1 MSDFDDDSSILKSK
15 KISDSIL
22 EEDNDVVNELS
33 ELILSNINLNPEEKK
48 NIQEL
53 NKKNEFSI
61 AYKNKENLSIKTI
74 KDSFDISKIK
84 VTEDQL
90 KSNLTEEKYDKFKSG
105 QINNEDDI
113 FLKIEDFP
121 ENPISEIFIYEEA
134 SDSINQMKKNFKK
147 ELEKLD
153 LMEFKWNNISKG
165 KRLEVLVEE
174 TYNFNS
180 YEKEQMIEDLCF
192 LKRVMYFWRAMA
204 REGNC
209 FYRSVIFSWLEYLIF
224 NKKINILKIFMTNLY
239 LKFDQ
244 SNTKLKNL
252 PTQIKKQFLSS
263 EKSIALTIL
272 EIIINFLSEDNIKD
286 AYTTLIKA
294 FNVTR
299 VFDRVMIFYLRYL
312 IYEFISDNQNKLF
325 SKKFPIFLGNLLSEE
340 YETIEGKF
348 LYEKYYIDNL
358 LKFFTCVDKLAIFII
373 PFILKVNL
381 NIVFYHLGKDG
392 GIESKFFS
400 CDLPNKDKT
409 LDTINLLYRK
419 GHYDVFYSYD
429 YYDKFDYLFK
439 LYSVLEPG
447 FREDYFIL
455 DQKDIYK
462 QEKIL
467 NKISPYTDN
476 ESIIL
481 CRAELNKQKDKLKN
495 KENMEKKINEENNNK
510 FIKVINDGINNNNH
524 DKKCFIC
531 QKEIQKDDK
540 IEILP
545 CSCKINFCSDDCK
558 NYYYKCLCAFFK
570 SMEFK
575 INLKCGRCGKI
586 INRIKFIENLNYQ
599 NEDVRKA
606 LKNKMLEFYKLYCM
620 NCLNPVGEMGTTIRC
635 KCPQLNK
642 LLDTKKFDHNLCEKC
657 IKINTGNC
665 KICNIYH
672 PRIMNNN

>member
-134 SDSINQMKKNFKK
+134 ADSINQMKKNFKK

-192 LKRVMYFWRAMA
+192 LKRVMHFWRAMA

-263 EKSIALTIL
+263 EKSIFASNIQTSFPSVLSS
-272 EIIINFLSEDNIKD
+272 NFL
-286 AYTTLIKA
+286 A
-294 FNVTR
+294 
-299 VFDRVMIFYLRYL
+299 
-312 IYEFISDNQNKLF
+312 
-325 SKKFPIFLGNLLSEE
+325 
-340 YETIEGKF
+340 
-348 LYEKYYIDNL
+348 
-358 LKFFTCVDKLAIFII
+358 
-373 PFILKVNL
+373 
-381 NIVFYHLGKDG
+381 
-392 GIESKFFS
+392 
-400 CDLPNKDKT
+400 
-409 LDTINLLYRK
+409 
-419 GHYDVFYSYD
+419 
-429 YYDKFDYLFK
+429 
-439 LYSVLEPG
+439 
-447 FREDYFIL
+447 
-455 DQKDIYK
+455 
-462 QEKIL
+462 
-467 NKISPYTDN
+467 
-476 ESIIL
+476 
-481 CRAELNKQKDKLKN
+481 
-495 KENMEKKINEENNNK
+495 
-510 FIKVINDGINNNNH
+510 
-524 DKKCFIC
+524 
-531 QKEIQKDDK
+531 
-540 IEILP
+540 
-545 CSCKINFCSDDCK
+545 
-558 NYYYKCLCAFFK
+558 
-570 SMEFK
+570 
-575 INLKCGRCGKI
+575 
-586 INRIKFIENLNYQ
+586 
-599 NEDVRKA
+599 
-606 LKNKMLEFYKLYCM
+606 
-620 NCLNPVGEMGTTIRC
+620 
-635 KCPQLNK
+635 
-642 LLDTKKFDHNLCEKC
+642 
-657 IKINTGNC
+657 
-665 KICNIYH
+665 
-672 PRIMNNN
+672 

>member
-61 AYKNKENLSIKTI
+61 AYKDKENLSIKTI

-134 SDSINQMKKNFKK
+134 ADSINQMKKNFKK

-252 PTQIKKQFLSS
+252 QTQVKKQFLSS

-272 EIIINFLSEDNIKD
+272 EIIINFLSEDNIKE

-299 VFDRVMIFYLRYL
+299 VFDRVMIFYLRYI

-358 LKFFTCVDKLAIFII
+358 LKFFTCVDKFAIFII

-392 GIESKFFS
+392 GI
-400 CDLPNKDKT
+400 
-409 LDTINLLYRK
+409 
-419 GHYDVFYSYD
+419 
-429 YYDKFDYLFK
+429 
-439 LYSVLEPG
+439 
-447 FREDYFIL
+447 
-455 DQKDIYK
+455 
-462 QEKIL
+462 
-467 NKISPYTDN
+467 
-476 ESIIL
+476 
-481 CRAELNKQKDKLKN
+481 
-495 KENMEKKINEENNNK
+495 
-510 FIKVINDGINNNNH
+510 
-524 DKKCFIC
+524 
-531 QKEIQKDDK
+531 
-540 IEILP
+540 
-545 CSCKINFCSDDCK
+545 
-558 NYYYKCLCAFFK
+558 
-570 SMEFK
+570 
-575 INLKCGRCGKI
+575 
-586 INRIKFIENLNYQ
+586 
-599 NEDVRKA
+599 
-606 LKNKMLEFYKLYCM
+606 
-620 NCLNPVGEMGTTIRC
+620 
-635 KCPQLNK
+635 
-642 LLDTKKFDHNLCEKC
+642 
-657 IKINTGNC
+657 
-665 KICNIYH
+665 
-672 PRIMNNN
+672 